1 MMSLI
6 EYHAMCLPL
15 YSGGLSFGQRI
26 PEELPL
32 AEVAAVISE
41 ATTTLREG
49 ETPEHSE
56 TAHSLVC
63 HWE

>member
-6 EYHAMCLPL
+6 EYHAICLPL
-15 YSGGLSFGQRI
+15 YSGGLSFGQCI
-26 PEELPL
+26 QEELPL

-49 ETPEHSE
+49 GTPEHAE
-56 TAHSLVC
+56 TAHALGC

>member
-1 MMSLI
+1 
-6 EYHAMCLPL
+6 
-15 YSGGLSFGQRI
+15 
-26 PEELPL
+26 
-32 AEVAAVISE
+32 VISE

>member
-1 MMSLI
+1 
-6 EYHAMCLPL
+6 MCLPL